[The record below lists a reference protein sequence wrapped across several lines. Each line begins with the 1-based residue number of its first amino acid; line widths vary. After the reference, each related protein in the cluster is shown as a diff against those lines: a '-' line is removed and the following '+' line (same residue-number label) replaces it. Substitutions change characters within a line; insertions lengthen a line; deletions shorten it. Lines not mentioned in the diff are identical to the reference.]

1 MNISEQ
7 ELQIFS
13 RHLILKEFNE
23 KLFNNLQKKK
33 ITIVGL
39 GGIGCPAA
47 QYLVAV
53 GIKIL
58 KLIDGDLIQKT
69 NLNRQILYSIYDIGK
84 SKAKTAKKKLHGTNP
99 ECKIDTISTHL
110 DSKNINKYLYN
121 SSLVIDATDNWK
133 SMILIN
139 QYCVNQSIPLISSST
154 VGFDSQ
160 ITLFN
165 NLPTK
170 HLCLQ
175 CIFPNKK
182 EPNLARC
189 DSVGVLGTATGIAG
203 LVVAQKTIN
212 FFLEKR
218 LDNIMTMINVKTL
231 KIDNLKIKKNAA
243 CQYLKKNN
251 QTAKI

>member
-23 KLFNNLQKKK
+23 KLFNDLQKKK

-47 QYLVAV
+47 QYLVAA

-69 NLNRQILYSIYDIGK
+69 NLNRQILYSVYDIGK

-99 ECKIDTISTHL
+99 ECKIDTISTHI

-139 QYCVNQSIPLISSST
+139 QYCVDKSIPLVSSST

-165 NLPTK
+165 NLSTE

-189 DSVGVLGTATGIAG
+189 DSIGVLGTATGMAG
-203 LVVAQKTIN
+203 LIVAQKTIN
-212 FFLEKR
+212 FLLEKR

-231 KIDNLKIKKNAA
+231 KIDNIKIKKNAA

-251 QTAKI
+251 QTEKI